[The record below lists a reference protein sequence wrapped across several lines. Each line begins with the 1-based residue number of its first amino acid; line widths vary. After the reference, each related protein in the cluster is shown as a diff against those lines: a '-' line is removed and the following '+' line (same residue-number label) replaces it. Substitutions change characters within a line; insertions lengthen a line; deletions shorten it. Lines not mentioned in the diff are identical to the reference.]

1 MKPELIKWDVFEIS
15 SKNSSLT
22 GVKLRGRIRKF
33 GLENNLNILAE
44 NASDID
50 GNVRIALI
58 AGTNISVIEK
68 FLKQI
73 VPDSK
78 LELKLKNISNPV
90 LSKLK
95 VNEET
100 RYEI

>member
-1 MKPELIKWDVFEIS
+1 MKS
-15 SKNSSLT
+15 SKTSSLT

-33 GLENNLNILAE
+33 GLENGLNVLAE
-44 NASDID
+44 NASDVK
-50 GNVRIALI
+50 GNARIAVI
-58 AGTNISVIEK
+58 AGTKISLIEK

-78 LELKLKNISNPV
+78 IELKLKNISNPV

-95 VNEET
+95 VNEEN